1 MKTAKVERMEIT
13 ASKSGERWTVEVQ
26 LPAIVGYE
34 NEFRFQESAP
44 TITEALEKLG
54 AMLDGAECYFAN
66 DGDIDTVFREASGRS
81 HHVEKSDVVD
91 DILLI
96 VPVENSIYFVV
107 YFYYGGEYSPVG
119 WMDDTGIHVFDEN
132 ALAYLEKSG
141 AVIY

>member
-107 YFYYGGEYSPVG
+107 YYGGDSPVG

>member
-13 ASKSGERWTVEVQ
+13 ATASSGRWTVEVQ

-34 NEFRFQESAP
+34 NEFRFREIAP
-44 TITEALEKLG
+44 SITEALEKLG
-54 AMLDGAECYFAN
+54 SMVEGVECYFAN

-96 VPVENSIYFVV
+96 VPVINSIYYVV

>member
-1 MKTAKVERMEIT
+1 MKTEKVTKFEIT
-13 ASKSGERWTVEVQ
+13 ATKNSDCWTVEVQ

-34 NEFRFQESAP
+34 NEFRFRESAP

-54 AMLDGAECYFAN
+54 AMLEGAECYFAN

-96 VPVENSIYFVV
+96 VPVENSAYYVAYFNN
-107 YFYYGGEYSPVG
+107 SPVG
-119 WMDDTGIHVFDEN
+119 WMDDTGIHVFDEK

>member
-1 MKTAKVERMEIT
+1 MKTAKVTKFEIT
-13 ASKSGERWTVEVQ
+13 ATKNSDCWTVEVQ

-44 TITEALEKLG
+44 TITEALEKL
-54 AMLDGAECYFAN
+54 ATMIEGAECYFAN
-66 DGDIDTVFREASGRS
+66 DGDIDEVLREASGRS

-107 YFYYGGEYSPVG
+107 YYGGDSPVG

>member
-44 TITEALEKLG
+44 TITEALEKL
-54 AMLDGAECYFAN
+54 ATMIEGAECYFAN
-66 DGDIDTVFREASGRS
+66 DGDIDEVLREASGRY
-81 HHVEKSDVVD
+81 VEKSDVVD

-96 VPVENSIYFVV
+96 VPVENSIYYVV
-107 YFYYGGEYSPVG
+107 YFYYWGDSPVG

>member
-1 MKTAKVERMEIT
+1 MKTAKVTKFEIT
-13 ASKSGERWTVEVQ
+13 ATKNSDCWTVEVQ

-54 AMLDGAECYFAN
+54 AMLEGAECYFAN

-107 YFYYGGEYSPVG
+107 YYGGDSPVG
-119 WMDDTGIHVFDEN
+119 WMDDTGIHVFDEE

>member
-1 MKTAKVERMEIT
+1 MKTAKVTKFEIT
-13 ASKSGERWTVEVQ
+13 ATNNGANWTVEVQ

-34 NEFRFQESAP
+34 NEFRFRESAP
-44 TITEALEKLG
+44 TITEALEKL
-54 AMLDGAECYFAN
+54 ATMIEGAECYFAN

-107 YFYYGGEYSPVG
+107 YYGGDSPVG

>member
-44 TITEALEKLG
+44 TITEALEKL
-54 AMLDGAECYFAN
+54 ATMIEGAECYFAN
-66 DGDIDTVFREASGRS
+66 DGDIDEVLREASGRS

-107 YFYYGGEYSPVG
+107 YYGGDSPVG

>member
-1 MKTAKVERMEIT
+1 MKTEKVTKCEIT
-13 ASKSGERWTVEVQ
+13 ATNNGANWTVEVQ

-54 AMLDGAECYFAN
+54 AMLEGAECYFAN
-66 DGDIDTVFREASGRS
+66 DGDIDFVFREASERRS
-81 HHVEKSDVVD
+81 RLVSKSDMVD

-107 YFYYGGEYSPVG
+107 YYGGDSPVG

>member
-1 MKTAKVERMEIT
+1 MKTAKVTKFEIT
-13 ASKSGERWTVEVQ
+13 ATNNGANWTVEVQ

-34 NEFRFQESAP
+34 NEFRFREIAP
-44 TITEALEKLG
+44 SITEALEKLG
-54 AMLDGAECYFAN
+54 SMVEGVECYFAN

-96 VPVENSIYFVV
+96 VPVINSIYYVV

-119 WMDDTGIHVFDEN
+119 WMDDTGIHVFDEE

>member
-13 ASKSGERWTVEVQ
+13 ATASSGRWTVEVQ

-34 NEFRFQESAP
+34 NEFRFRESAP

-54 AMLDGAECYFAN
+54 SMVEGVECYFAN

-96 VPVENSIYFVV
+96 VPVINSIYYVV
-107 YFYYGGEYSPVG
+107 YYGDKPVG

-132 ALAYLEKSG
+132 ALAYLEKRG

>member
-1 MKTAKVERMEIT
+1 MKTAKVTKFEIT
-13 ASKSGERWTVEVQ
+13 ATKNSDCWTVEVQ

-44 TITEALEKLG
+44 TITEALKKIG
-54 AMLDGAECYFAN
+54 AMIEGAECYFAN
-66 DGDIDTVFREASGRS
+66 DGDIDAVFREASGRS

-107 YFYYGGEYSPVG
+107 YFGGDSPVG

-132 ALAYLEKSG
+132 ALAYLEKRG

>member
-54 AMLDGAECYFAN
+54 AMIEGAECYFAN
-66 DGDIDTVFREASGRS
+66 DGDIDFVFREASGRS

-107 YFYYGGEYSPVG
+107 YYGGDSPVG

>member
-1 MKTAKVERMEIT
+1 MKTAKVTKFEIT
-13 ASKSGERWTVEVQ
+13 ATNNGANWTVEVQ

-34 NEFRFQESAP
+34 NEFRFREIAP
-44 TITEALEKLG
+44 SITEALEKLG
-54 AMLDGAECYFAN
+54 SMVEGVECYFAN

-96 VPVENSIYFVV
+96 VPVINSIYYVV

>member
-1 MKTAKVERMEIT
+1 MKTAKVTKFEIT
-13 ASKSGERWTVEVQ
+13 ATKNSDCWTVEVQ
-26 LPAIVGYE
+26 LPAIVGCE

-54 AMLDGAECYFAN
+54 AMIEGAECYFAN
-66 DGDIDTVFREASGRS
+66 DGDIDVVFREASGRS
-81 HHVEKSDVVD
+81 HHVEKSDMVD

-96 VPVENSIYFVV
+96 VPVENSIYYVV
-107 YFYYGGEYSPVG
+107 YFYYWGDSPVG

>member
-54 AMLDGAECYFAN
+54 AMIEGAECYFAN
-66 DGDIDTVFREASGRS
+66 DGDIDEVLREASGRS

-107 YFYYGGEYSPVG
+107 YYGGDSPVG

>member
-34 NEFRFQESAP
+34 NGFRFQESAP

-54 AMLDGAECYFAN
+54 AMLEGAECYFAN

-107 YFYYGGEYSPVG
+107 YYGGDSPVG

>member
-13 ASKSGERWTVEVQ
+13 ATASSGRWTVEVQ

-34 NEFRFQESAP
+34 NEFRFREVAP

-54 AMLDGAECYFAN
+54 AMIEGAECYFAN
-66 DGDIDTVFREASGRS
+66 DGDIDVVFREASGRS

-107 YFYYGGEYSPVG
+107 YYGGDSPVG

>member
-54 AMLDGAECYFAN
+54 AMIEGAECYFAN
-66 DGDIDTVFREASGRS
+66 DGDIDVVFREASGRS

-107 YFYYGGEYSPVG
+107 YYGGDSPVG

>member
-1 MKTAKVERMEIT
+1 MKTAKVTKFEIT
-13 ASKSGERWTVEVQ
+13 ATNNGANWTVEVQ

-54 AMLDGAECYFAN
+54 SMVEGAECYFAN
-66 DGDIDTVFREASGRS
+66 DGDIGFALREAESREAHRVDYSDTVTE
-81 HHVEKSDVVD
+81 
-91 DILLI
+91 ILLI
-96 VPVENSIYFVV
+96 VPVENSAYYVAYFNN
-107 YFYYGGEYSPVG
+107 SPVG

>member
-1 MKTAKVERMEIT
+1 MKTEKVTKFEIT
-13 ASKSGERWTVEVQ
+13 ATKNSDCWTVEVQ

-34 NEFRFQESAP
+34 NEFRFRESAP

-54 AMLDGAECYFAN
+54 AMLEGAECYFAN

-81 HHVEKSDVVD
+81 HHVEKSDMVD

-96 VPVENSIYFVV
+96 VPVENSIYYVV
-107 YFYYGGEYSPVG
+107 YFYYWGDSPVG

>member
-1 MKTAKVERMEIT
+1 MKTAKVTKFEIT
-13 ASKSGERWTVEVQ
+13 ATKNSDCWTVEVQ

-107 YFYYGGEYSPVG
+107 YYGGDSPVG

>member
-13 ASKSGERWTVEVQ
+13 ASKSGEHWTVEVQ

-34 NEFRFQESAP
+34 NEFRFRESAP

-54 AMLDGAECYFAN
+54 AMIEGAECYFAN
-66 DGDIDTVFREASGRS
+66 DGDIDEVLREASEGRY
-81 HHVEKSDVVD
+81 VAYFDRIDE
-91 DILLI
+91 ILQI
-96 VPVENSIYFVV
+96 VPVENSVYHVV
-107 YFYYGGEYSPVG
+107 YYGDKPVG

>member
-1 MKTAKVERMEIT
+1 MKTAKVTKFEIT
-13 ASKSGERWTVEVQ
+13 ATNNGANWTVEVQ

-34 NEFRFQESAP
+34 NEFRFREVAP

-54 AMLDGAECYFAN
+54 AMVEGAECYFAN
-66 DGDIDTVFREASGRS
+66 DGDIDVVFREASEERS

-96 VPVENSIYFVV
+96 VPVENSAYYVAYFNN
-107 YFYYGGEYSPVG
+107 SPVG
-119 WMDDTGIHVFDEN
+119 WMDDTGIHVFDEG
-132 ALAYLEKSG
+132 ALACLKERG

>member
-1 MKTAKVERMEIT
+1 MKTAKVTKFEIT
-13 ASKSGERWTVEVQ
+13 ATKNSDCWTVEVQ

-44 TITEALEKLG
+44 TITEALEKL
-54 AMLDGAECYFAN
+54 ATMIEGAECYFAN

-81 HHVEKSDVVD
+81 HHVEKSDMVD

-96 VPVENSIYFVV
+96 VPVENSIYYVV
-107 YFYYGGEYSPVG
+107 YFYYWGDSPVG
-119 WMDDTGIHVFDEN
+119 WMDDTGIHVFDEK

>member
-13 ASKSGERWTVEVQ
+13 ATASSGRWTVEVQ

-44 TITEALEKLG
+44 TITEALEKL
-54 AMLDGAECYFAN
+54 ATMIEGAECYFAN

-107 YFYYGGEYSPVG
+107 YFGGDSPVG

>member
-44 TITEALEKLG
+44 TITEALEKL
-54 AMLDGAECYFAN
+54 ATMIEGAECYFAN

-107 YFYYGGEYSPVG
+107 YYGGDSPVG

>member
-1 MKTAKVERMEIT
+1 MKTAKVTKFEIT
-13 ASKSGERWTVEVQ
+13 ATKNSDCWTVEVQ

-34 NEFRFQESAP
+34 NEFRFREIAP
-44 TITEALEKLG
+44 SITEALEKL
-54 AMLDGAECYFAN
+54 APMIEGAECYFAN
-66 DGDIDTVFREASGRS
+66 DGDIDVVFREASEERS
-81 HHVEKSDVVD
+81 HHVEKSDMVD

-96 VPVENSIYFVV
+96 VPVENSVYFVV
-107 YFYYGGEYSPVG
+107 YFGGDSPVG

>member
-34 NEFRFQESAP
+34 NGFRFQESAP
-44 TITEALEKLG
+44 TITEALEKL
-54 AMLDGAECYFAN
+54 ATMIEGAECYFAN
-66 DGDIDTVFREASGRS
+66 DGDIDEVLREASGRS

-107 YFYYGGEYSPVG
+107 YFGGDSPVG

>member
-34 NEFRFQESAP
+34 NGFRFQESAP
-44 TITEALEKLG
+44 TITEALEKL
-54 AMLDGAECYFAN
+54 ATMIEGAECYFAN
-66 DGDIDTVFREASGRS
+66 DGDIDFVFREASGRS

-107 YFYYGGEYSPVG
+107 YYGGDSPVG

>member
-1 MKTAKVERMEIT
+1 MKTEKVTKFEIT
-13 ASKSGERWTVEVQ
+13 ATKNSDCWTVEVQ

-34 NEFRFQESAP
+34 NEFRFREVAP

-54 AMLDGAECYFAN
+54 AMLEGAECYFAN

-96 VPVENSIYFVV
+96 VPVENSAYYVAYFNN
-107 YFYYGGEYSPVG
+107 SPVG

>member
-107 YFYYGGEYSPVG
+107 YYGGDSPVG
-119 WMDDTGIHVFDEN
+119 WMDDTGIHVFDEE